1 MNIKSL
7 LIAAVVAC
15 TGTMVANAQNPE
27 ILSNESALAQSVCG
41 NNECGPKSKCNK
53 GECAAFEG
61 LNLTDAQKTALAQLK
76 ADRKNKAIEAK
87 KQKRQADSLSRV
99 ARRAERLDY
108 LHQIQKI
115 LTPDQYV
122 TFLENTIVN
131 NGGGKGCKP
140 GKPGKL
146 SKLLLNIKPWE
157 YCRTFLNLLAVH
169 HLKLKGILPYNI
181 GIPETHLLPDFL

>member
-27 ILSNESALAQSVCG
+27 ILSNESALAQGVCG

-131 NGGGKGCKP
+131 NGGGKGFKP
-140 GKPGKL
+140 GKPGKGF
-146 SKLLLNIKPWE
+146 N
-157 YCRTFLNLLAVH
+157 
-169 HLKLKGILPYNI
+169 KG
-181 GIPETHLLPDFL
+181 GRPDQCPNYDKRCPRNDNKDNKFAKNKKDRKDKKDKKD

>member
-27 ILSNESALAQSVCG
+27 ILSNESALAQGVCG
-41 NNECGPKSKCNK
+41 NNECGPKRKCNK

-87 KQKRQADSLSRV
+87 KQKRQQRQKEISPCLFSRELQLE
-99 ARRAERLDY
+99 AWIRRMMRKSF
-108 LHQIQKI
+108 I
-115 LTPDQYV
+115 
-122 TFLENTIVN
+122 
-131 NGGGKGCKP
+131 
-140 GKPGKL
+140 
-146 SKLLLNIKPWE
+146 
-157 YCRTFLNLLAVH
+157 
-169 HLKLKGILPYNI
+169 
-181 GIPETHLLPDFL
+181 